1 MQTQAMSCKVDLAVS
16 KQLLCQIKINNSF
29 CKITAKHLALVCSYG
44 LMSIYGCMYRLWG
57 RKILTEVAHEELY
70 HHANLN
76 KQHMIW
82 EGIQKH
88 EGSYIGSIKYHMVD
102 GFFICFIV

>member
-1 MQTQAMSCKVDLAVS
+1 MQTHAVSCKDDLAVS
-16 KQLLCQIKINNSF
+16 KQPLCQIKI
-29 CKITAKHLALVCSYG
+29 ICSYG
-44 LMSIYGCMYRLWG
+44 LMSIYGCMYRLWE

-102 GFFICFIV
+102 G